1 MTQNAAIFQG
11 LNMGRPNT
19 QSNIR
24 AYTAAG
30 MPRSLVVTLCM
41 DELYKTAGDDD
52 PTVAEL
58 YDIPELRHIGPMMKQ
73 IRVHYVCE
81 GATAN
86 FRAKVSMSWSV
97 LGRTW
102 DTPVEIMANVT
113 GSNTGTIGSWYTTD
127 SEFGLLTRFFIE
139 VSNST
144 GTAIESG
151 RITVILEIDLK
162 S

>member
-1 MTQNAAIFQG
+1 MTKNAEIFQG
-11 LNMGRPNT
+11 LNMGRPGA
-19 QSNIR
+19 QSDIR
-24 AYTAAG
+24 TYTVGG
-30 MPRSLVVTLCM
+30 MPRTIVIALCM

-86 FRAKVSMSWSV
+86 FRAKVTMSWSV

-102 DTPVEIMANVT
+102 DAPVEIMANVT
-113 GSNTGTIGSWYTTD
+113 GTNTGAIGSL
-127 SEFGLLTRFFIE
+127 GVIRFR
-139 VSNST
+139 
-144 GTAIESG
+144 GHSG
-151 RITVILEIDLK
+151 CVG
-162 S
+162 